1 MLEEKSLLDK
11 KIANG
16 CYKVIFIILKGMEK
30 VNEISSKKKEMDEK
44 LEKIYSLK

>member
-30 VNEISSKKKEMDEK
+30 VNEISSKKKRNG
-44 LEKIYSLK
+44 